1 MLLLLLMGASIV
13 SVAAQETHAQ
23 WRTEVKQLEKDL
35 YRVSMTADIDSS
47 WHIYDTLR
55 TEFGPTATVAEFN
68 IADGRRAEKVGGVT
82 ISKEPYKYYD
92 DIYMMEIGYFEESVT
107 FSQDIR
113 LKKKNA
119 EVELYVEWMTCD
131 ENCRGYNIRSF

>member
-68 IADGRRAEKVGGVT
+68 IADGRRAEEALPSPRNLINT
-82 ISKEPYKYYD
+82 
-92 DIYMMEIGYFEESVT
+92 
-107 FSQDIR
+107 
-113 LKKKNA
+113 
-119 EVELYVEWMTCD
+119 MTTS
-131 ENCRGYNIRSF
+131 I